1 MRDLTEGSILRHLL
15 SMTLF
20 LMGSMVFQSLYF
32 LADMYW
38 IGRLGRD
45 AIAAIGLAANV
56 MLIVLASSQALGVG
70 TTALVS
76 RAIGEGDR
84 DRTNRVFNQ
93 TLSLSI
99 VCGAAFFAIGLIL
112 YRPYVRW
119 LAADELTRSYG
130 EQYLRWF
137 VPSLALQFPLIS
149 TGAALRGSGVVKPT
163 VIILVTSVLLNLV
176 LAPVLILGWGTGRAL
191 GVFGA
196 AMATLVA
203 IVIGTLML
211 AAYMAFIHQYLR
223 VQIRTWGPSLAT
235 WKEVVAI
242 GLPSAAELGIL
253 AIYLLIVY
261 SLLRPFGA
269 AAQGGFAMGARIG
282 QSLILPAVAVAMAN
296 APIVGQNYGARNLS
310 RIGTAFKTAV
320 IVGVL
325 FMMVMMVIVRRFAA
339 TIVRAFT
346 PDAAV
351 VEVAVGYLAILAL
364 TFVAT
369 GLIFAAVSVFQG
381 LGRTVRPFVSSVIRL
396 IAFVVPALA
405 LWRGRSSSLD
415 ALWAISAGS
424 IAVQAVVNLLFVA
437 IEFRALRL
445 KFRMRE

>member
-415 ALWAISAGS
+415 ALWAISAAS